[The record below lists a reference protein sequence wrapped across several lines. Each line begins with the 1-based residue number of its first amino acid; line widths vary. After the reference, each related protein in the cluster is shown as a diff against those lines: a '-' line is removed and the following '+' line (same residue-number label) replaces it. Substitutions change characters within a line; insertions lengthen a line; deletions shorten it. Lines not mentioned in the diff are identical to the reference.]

1 MAVPRMSRVRRIT
14 RAATPARASAAQSSR
29 AAQPKAARGRA
40 GRAPAGQSRTGRRP
54 GSESPGGRPLSN
66 RASPRRF
73 GFVHLVDAIAA
84 YAKSARCAND
94 LDRMVVL
101 ERMRQEFD
109 SEPATLLGRGFD
121 KAYRQVMEGV

>member
-1 MAVPRMSRVRRIT
+1 MTFPSGELEPVPTPRNRRTPARPAASRPATNRPRRSGTGPSRAGHSRTGGARVRR
-14 RAATPARASAAQSSR
+14 
-29 AAQPKAARGRA
+29 
-40 GRAPAGQSRTGRRP
+40 
-54 GSESPGGRPLSN
+54 
-66 RASPRRF
+66 F
-73 GFVHLVDAIAA
+73 GLVHLVDAIAA

-109 SEPATLLGRGFD
+109 SEPATLLRRGFD

>member
-1 MAVPRMSRVRRIT
+1 MTDPRSPRASARRSARGLARIGAPRAVAAARSASPARRAPPGGSRTGSARKGG
-14 RAATPARASAAQSSR
+14 TPAR
-29 AAQPKAARGRA
+29 
-40 GRAPAGQSRTGRRP
+40 
-54 GSESPGGRPLSN
+54 
-66 RASPRRF
+66 RF
-73 GFVHLVDAIAA
+73 GLVHLVDAIAA

-109 SEPATLLGRGFD
+109 SEPATLLRRGFD